1 MGDVTSSD
9 GPRADQPAGAGAPT
23 PAAPPKPAQ
32 PPRSPLRNRNYALLW
47 TGGLISDLGDWTLLI
62 ALPVFVFQLT
72 GSALTTST
80 VFVAELVP
88 ALIVGQ
94 LAGVL
99 VDRWDRRQILVVV
112 GVVQAVLLLPLL
124 AVTTTDRLWI
134 VYGVAALQSCLAR
147 LASPAKAALIP
158 SLVPREQLTAANS
171 LNAVSDNLARLVG
184 SPIGGL
190 AIQLLGLV
198 GVVVVDAVTFLI
210 SALLAAQI
218 RVSKQEAAP
227 RAAQAENAGGVVA
240 APRAPDA
247 DRPAEGAQSTGAD
260 GAAAPRASLVA
271 DWLDGL
277 RTIRRTPPLPAILSI
292 GALSQ
297 VAQGIFVVLFVVFVL
312 RELNGT
318 GGDVGLIRGMQAI
331 GGVIGGIVVGW
342 LGRRLGPRGL
352 IGWGFVVF
360 GLIALATWNAPRFTT
375 AIGLYVGL
383 FIAAGIPGV
392 ATQTGL
398 ITIVQSVTPPTH
410 LGRVFAAFE
419 TGSGALQ
426 AVGVLVAGALA
437 DRLGVVTILNVQA
450 GIYILCGLL
459 AFAAVRPRDATP

>member
-1 MGDVTSSD
+1 
-9 GPRADQPAGAGAPT
+9 
-23 PAAPPKPAQ
+23 
-32 PPRSPLRNRNYALLW
+32 
-47 TGGLISDLGDWTLLI
+47 
-62 ALPVFVFQLT
+62 
-72 GSALTTST
+72 
-80 VFVAELVP
+80 
-88 ALIVGQ
+88 
-94 LAGVL
+94 
-99 VDRWDRRQILVVV
+99 
-112 GVVQAVLLLPLL
+112 VLLLPLL

-134 VYGVAALQSCLAR
+134 VYVVAALQSCLAR

-198 GVVVVDAVTFLI
+198 GVVVVDAATFLV
-210 SALLAAQI
+210 SALLSAQI
-218 RVSKQEAAP
+218 RVPKQ
-227 RAAQAENAGGVVA
+227 VA
-240 APRAPDA
+240 APRANE
-247 DRPAEGAQSTGAD
+247 AE
-260 GAAAPRASLVA
+260 APRASLVA

-331 GGVIGGIVVGW
+331 GGVIGGIVVGT
-342 LGRRLGPRGL
+342 LSRRLGPRGL
-352 IGWGFVVF
+352 ISWGFVVF

-383 FIAAGIPGV
+383 FIAAIAGAMGAANVVVVEPNAYRRGLIEALGATAVAPEDDVVGTCRKLSGDKIGFDVAFEASGVPAALPLLLDALRREATVVAVGIPGRPIELDV
-392 ATQTGL
+392 AAYLIKKGL
-398 ITIVQSVTPPTH
+398 T
-410 LGRVFAAFE
+410 F
-419 TGSGALQ
+419 TGSFGRALWGTWEQ
-426 AVGVLVAGALA
+426 IAELVASGKLDLSKFVTHRLPLSALGEA
-437 DRLGVVTILNVQA
+437 I
-450 GIYILCGLL
+450 GLL
-459 AFAAVRPRDATP
+459 SQDSCKVLLIPALPDRPRNDDQ

>member
-1 MGDVTSSD
+1 MTEGE
-9 GPRADQPAGAGAPT
+9 
-23 PAAPPKPAQ
+23 PPSAESPEASARIN

-99 VDRWDRRQILVVV
+99 VDRWDRRRILVVV
-112 GVVQAVLLLPLL
+112 GVVQAALLLPLL
-124 AVTTTDRLWI
+124 VATTTDRLWI
-134 VYGVAALQSCLAR
+134 IYGVAAVQSCLAR

-198 GVVVVDAVTFLI
+198 GVVVVDAVTFII

-218 RVSKQEAAP
+218 RVPKHVTAP
-227 RAAQAENAGGVVA
+227 RAAETTT
-240 APRAPDA
+240 APSATS
-247 DRPAEGAQSTGAD
+247 RP
-260 GAAAPRASLVA
+260 SLVS

-312 RELNGT
+312 RELHGT

-352 IGWGFVVF
+352 ISWGFVVF

-375 AIGLYVGL
+375 AIGVYVGL

-398 ITIVQSVTPPTH
+398 ITIAQSVTPPTH

-426 AVGVLVAGALA
+426 AVGVLLAGALA
-437 DRLGVVTILNVQA
+437 DQLGVVTILNVQA
-450 GIYILCGLL
+450 GIYILCGPL
-459 AFAAVRPRDATP
+459 AFATVRPASTAVGERGARVS

>member
-1 MGDVTSSD
+1 
-9 GPRADQPAGAGAPT
+9 
-23 PAAPPKPAQ
+23 
-32 PPRSPLRNRNYALLW
+32 LRNRNYALLW
-47 TGGLISDLGDWTLLI
+47 SGGLISDLGDWTLLI

-72 GSALTTST
+72 GSAFTTST
-80 VFVAELVP
+80 VFVVELVP

-134 VYGVAALQSCLAR
+134 VYVVAALQSCLAR

-198 GVVVVDAVTFLI
+198 GVVVVDAATFLV
-210 SALLAAQI
+210 SALLSAQI
-218 RVSKQEAAP
+218 RVPKQ
-227 RAAQAENAGGVVA
+227 VA
-240 APRAPDA
+240 APRANE
-247 DRPAEGAQSTGAD
+247 AE
-260 GAAAPRASLVA
+260 APRASLVA

-331 GGVIGGIVVGW
+331 GGVIGGIVVGT
-342 LGRRLGPRGL
+342 LSRRLGPRGL
-352 IGWGFVVF
+352 ISWGFVVF

-459 AFAAVRPRDATP
+459 AFAVVRPRNGTP

>member
-1 MGDVTSSD
+1 VNPADES
-9 GPRADQPAGAGAPT
+9 RA
-23 PAAPPKPAQ
+23 KPA
-32 PPRSPLRNRNYALLW
+32 RSPLRNRNYALLW
-47 TGGLISDLGDWTLLI
+47 SGGLISDLGDWTLLI

-112 GVVQAVLLLPLL
+112 GVVQAALLLPLL

-134 VYGVAALQSCLAR
+134 VYLVAALQSCLAR
-147 LASPAKAALIP
+147 LANPAKAALIP

-198 GVVVVDAVTFLI
+198 GVVVVDAVTFLV

-218 RVSKQEAAP
+218 RVSKEVAAP
-227 RAAQAENAGGVVA
+227 RAAAPEAGA
-240 APRAPDA
+240 AP
-247 DRPAEGAQSTGAD
+247 PAERAETPAGDVASPATAGAP
-260 GAAAPRASLVA
+260 PRASLVA

-342 LGRRLGPRGL
+342 LGRRLGPKGL
-352 IGWGFVVF
+352 ISWGFVVF

-375 AIGLYVGL
+375 AIWLYVGL

-426 AVGVLVAGALA
+426 AVGVLLAGALA
-437 DRLGVVTILNVQA
+437 DQLGVVTILNVQA

-459 AFAAVRPRDATP
+459 AFAAFRVGGTERQPEPQPPAPPFVSDAPNSEP

>member
-1 MGDVTSSD
+1 MN
-9 GPRADQPAGAGAPT
+9 PADASPAK
-23 PAAPPKPAQ
+23 PPQ
-32 PPRSPLRNRNYALLW
+32 SPLRNRNYALLW
-47 TGGLISDLGDWTLLI
+47 SGGLISDLGDWTLLI

-112 GVVQAVLLLPLL
+112 GVVQAALLLPLL

-134 VYGVAALQSCLAR
+134 IYLVAALQSCLAR

-198 GVVVVDAVTFLI
+198 GVVAVDAVTFLV

-218 RVSKQEAAP
+218 RVRKE
-227 RAAQAENAGGVVA
+227 VA
-240 APRAPDA
+240 APRAPEA
-247 DRPAEGAQSTGAD
+247 DSQPLAAPSTGSA
-260 GAAAPRASLVA
+260 GAPPGASLVA

-342 LGRRLGPRGL
+342 LGRRLG
-352 IGWGFVVF
+352 
-360 GLIALATWNAPRFTT
+360 
-375 AIGLYVGL
+375 
-383 FIAAGIPGV
+383 
-392 ATQTGL
+392 
-398 ITIVQSVTPPTH
+398 
-410 LGRVFAAFE
+410 
-419 TGSGALQ
+419 
-426 AVGVLVAGALA
+426 
-437 DRLGVVTILNVQA
+437 
-450 GIYILCGLL
+450 
-459 AFAAVRPRDATP
+459 

>member
-9 GPRADQPAGAGAPT
+9 GPRAEQPAGAGAPI
-23 PAAPPKPAQ
+23 PASPPEPAR
-32 PPRSPLRNRNYALLW
+32 PPGSPLRNRNYALLW
-47 TGGLISDLGDWTLLI
+47 SGGLISDLGDWTLLI

-72 GSALTTST
+72 GSAFTTST
-80 VFVAELVP
+80 VFVVELVP

-134 VYGVAALQSCLAR
+134 VYVVAALQSCLAR

-198 GVVVVDAVTFLI
+198 GVVVVDAATFLV
-210 SALLAAQI
+210 SALLSAQI
-218 RVSKQEAAP
+218 RVPKQ
-227 RAAQAENAGGVVA
+227 VA
-240 APRAPDA
+240 APRANE
-247 DRPAEGAQSTGAD
+247 AE
-260 GAAAPRASLVA
+260 APRASLVA

-331 GGVIGGIVVGW
+331 GGVIGGIVVGT
-342 LGRRLGPRGL
+342 LSRRLGPRGL
-352 IGWGFVVF
+352 ISWGFVVF

-459 AFAAVRPRDATP
+459 AFAVVRPRNGTP

>member
-1 MGDVTSSD
+1 MAAS
-9 GPRADQPAGAGAPT
+9 PPIRPA
-23 PAAPPKPAQ
+23 
-32 PPRSPLRNRNYALLW
+32 RSPLRNRNYALLW

-72 GSALTTST
+72 GSAFTTST
-80 VFVAELVP
+80 VFVVELVP

-112 GVVQAVLLLPLL
+112 GIVQAALLLPLL

-134 VYGVAALQSCLAR
+134 VYLVAALQSCLAR

-184 SPIGGL
+184 SPLGGL

-198 GVVVVDAVTFLI
+198 GVVVVDAVTFLV

-218 RVSKQEAAP
+218 RVPKEAAAP
-227 RAAQAENAGGVVA
+227 RAAHPEPVGGGGV
-240 APRAPDA
+240 RAPDA
-247 DRPAEGAQSTGAD
+247 ESPAAGAQSTAPAGAP
-260 GAAAPRASLVA
+260 APRTSLVA
-271 DWLDGL
+271 DWVDGL

-352 IGWGFVVF
+352 ISWGFVVF
-360 GLIALATWNAPRFTT
+360 GLIALATWNAPLITT
-375 AIGLYVGL
+375 AIWLYVGL

-450 GIYILCGLL
+450 GIYIACGLL
-459 AFAAVRPRDATP
+459 AFVAFRAPSPRRISGTR